1 MLRKNVNRGGGE
13 GGGSYSSDITVPNV
27 TVSNY
32 LRTVYTVLGR
42 WGCYSSGI
50 TVPNVTVS
58 NPHATPYIFT
68 MYTVWGRSKTKK
80 PVPCCCLK
88 KGQHQKGLMDWLVFN
103 ANVSNISAM
112 WWREQ
117 IPSNKSLRNIFLQP
131 PYNWNIAESGVKHHN
146 TNPQNRKM
154 IIGIII

>member
-58 NPHATPYIFT
+58 NPHATPYIVFSVHYLRE
-68 MYTVWGRSKTKK
+68 MGVLFKWYH
-80 PVPCCCLK
+80 VPN
-88 KGQHQKGLMDWLVFN
+88 VT
-103 ANVSNISAM
+103 VSN
-112 WWREQ
+112 
-117 IPSNKSLRNIFLQP
+117 PPPPVHFYNVHSLR
-131 PYNWNIAESGVKHHN
+131 K
-146 TNPQNRKM
+146 K
-154 IIGIII
+154 